1 LRDIVHPALGLKLP
15 AITQPMGRGLHGNG
29 SVSVALLNVADHS
42 ATVSLS
48 SSVGGP
54 MEATPRY
61 EWVFTASM

>member
-15 AITQPMGRGLHGNG
+15 AIAQPMRGLHGNG
-29 SVSVALLNVADHS
+29 SVSVALLNVGDHS

-61 EWVFTASM
+61 EWVFTTSM